1 MTPFDKLLLFLTQN
15 WQLEV
20 RVLAKIGVLLLLSL
34 YLVFTL
40 VVVKQIKIMGKAVN
54 GLLEKELLIGARVLI
69 GLAIATIILAIIIL

>member
-15 WQLEV
+15 WQLEL
-20 RVLAKIGVLLLLSL
+20 RVFAKIGAILLLSL